1 MVWAFPDA
9 GEELNMFGDRMRTNP
24 DEQAARAEQIAGK
37 LREDGVRGVVLS
49 YVDTAGLTR
58 IKTVPVARLARA
70 ARWGVGMSTVFDV
83 FLSNDLMTS
92 TAELGS
98 PDGDLRL
105 VPDLDR
111 LVALAAQPGW
121 AWAPVD
127 RYTQAGEAWAACQ
140 RHFARKM
147 VDAAAAAGFTFQM
160 AIEVEWALSRGDADG
175 FVPACTGPA
184 YGMTRLIELSDY
196 LRDLLAALEDQGIQV
211 DQVHPEYSDGQF
223 EVSVAAT
230 DPVSAADDSVLVR
243 QTIRALSH
251 RHGLRASFAPSVV
264 AGHVGNGGHVHLSAW
279 QGGRNVYAGGTGPGM
294 PSRLGMTDE
303 GEAIAAGIL
312 RQLPA
317 LLAIGAPSPASY
329 LRLVPSHWAGAFACW
344 GHETRE
350 AALRFVTGNAGL
362 EPSAANLEAK
372 CFDLAANPY
381 LLVGALIAAA
391 LDGLRQRRR
400 LPPPVTGDPAR
411 FSGDELAARGI
422 RRLPTT
428 LDEATDALSGAETLR
443 TALGDTLMDAVLAV
457 RRAEADRF
465 RDASPEDV
473 VAALRWVY

>member
-1 MVWAFPDA
+1 
-9 GEELNMFGDRMRTNP
+9 MFGDRMRADP
-24 DEQAARAEQIAGK
+24 EEQAARAEQIAGK

-49 YVDTAGLTR
+49 YVDTAGVTR
-58 IKTVPVARLARA
+58 IKAVPVSRLARA
-70 ARWGVGMSTVFDV
+70 TRWGVGMSTVFDV
-83 FLSNDLMTS
+83 FLSDDLMTS

-111 LVALAAQPGW
+111 LVPLAAQPGW
-121 AWAPVD
+121 AWTPVD
-127 RYTQAGEAWAACQ
+127 RYTQAGDVWAACQ
-140 RHFARKM
+140 RSFARRM
-147 VDAAAAAGFTFQM
+147 VDAAAAAGLTFQM
-160 AIEVEWALSRGDADG
+160 AIEVEWALGRADVDD

-184 YGMTRLIELSDY
+184 YGMTRLIELGDY

-243 QTIRALSH
+243 QTIRALAH
-251 RHGLRASFAPSVV
+251 RHGLRATFAPSVI
-264 AGHVGNGGHVHLSAW
+264 AGHVGNGGHVHLSAGKD
-279 QGGRNVYAGGTGPGM
+279 GGNVFAAGTGPFGM
-294 PSRLGMTDE
+294 SGD

-312 RQLPA
+312 ERLPA

-350 AALRFVTGNAGL
+350 TALRLVTGNAGL
-362 EPSAANLEAK
+362 ENTAANLEVK
-372 CFDLAANPY
+372 CFDLAANPH
-381 LLVGALIAAA
+381 LLVGTLIAAA
-391 LDGLRQRRR
+391 LDGLRHERR

-411 FSGDELAARGI
+411 FSADELAARGI

-428 LDEATDALSGAETLR
+428 LDEATEALSADPTLR
-443 TALGDTLMDAVLAV
+443 AALGDTLTDAVLAV

-465 RDASPEDV
+465 RDTAPEDM

>member
-1 MVWAFPDA
+1 
-9 GEELNMFGDRMRTNP
+9 MFGDTMPTDP
-24 DEQAARAEQIAGK
+24 GEQAARAEQMAGK

-49 YVDTAGLTR
+49 YVDTAGITR

-83 FLSNDLMTS
+83 FLSNDLMTG

-111 LVALAAQPGW
+111 LVTLAAQPGW

-127 RYTQAGEAWAACQ
+127 RYTQDGAVWGACQ
-140 RHFARKM
+140 RSFARAM
-147 VDAAAAAGFTFQM
+147 AGRAAAAGLTFTM
-160 AIEVEWALSRGDADG
+160 AIEVEWALSTGGPDE
-175 FVPACTGPA
+175 FVPACAGPA

-196 LRDLLAALEDQGIQV
+196 ARDVLAALDDQGVEV
-211 DQVHPEYSDGQF
+211 DQLHPEYSDGQF

-230 DPVSAADDSVLVR
+230 DPVAAADDSVLIR
-243 QTIRALSH
+243 QTIRAVSQ
-251 RHGLRASFAPSVV
+251 RHGLRTSFAPSVV
-264 AGHVGNGGHVHLSAW
+264 AGHVGNGGHVHLSARRDG
-279 QGGRNVYAGGTGPGM
+279 QNLFTGGPGPFGLTAGG
-294 PSRLGMTDE
+294 
-303 GEAIAAGIL
+303 EAMAAGVL
-312 RQLPA
+312 DLLPA
-317 LLAIGAPSPASY
+317 LLGIGAPAPASY

-350 AALRFVTGNAGL
+350 AALRLVTGNAGL
-362 EPSAANLEAK
+362 ENSAANLEVK

-381 LLVGALIAAA
+381 LLVGALIAAC
-391 LDGLRQRRR
+391 LDGLDRRAQ
-400 LPPPVTGDPAR
+400 LPPPITGDPAR

-428 LDEATDALSGAETLR
+428 LDEATSAFAAAAVLR
-443 TALGDTLMDAVLAV
+443 AALGDMLADAVLAV

-465 RDASPEDV
+465 RDAGPEDV
-473 VAALRWVY
+473 VAAVRWVY

>member
-1 MVWAFPDA
+1 
-9 GEELNMFGDRMRTNP
+9 MFGDRMATDP
-24 DEQAARAEQIAGK
+24 DDQAARAEQMARK

-49 YVDTAGLTR
+49 YVDTAGITR
-58 IKTVPVARLARA
+58 IKTVPIARLARA

-111 LVALAAQPGW
+111 LVALVAQPGW

-127 RYTQAGEAWAACQ
+127 RYTQAGEVWPACQ
-140 RHFARKM
+140 RSFARAM
-147 VDAAAAAGFTFQM
+147 VGRAAAAGLTFTM
-160 AIEVEWALSRGDADG
+160 AIEVEWALGRGDSDD

-196 LRDLLAALEDQGIQV
+196 ARDVLAALEDQGIEV
-211 DQVHPEYSDGQF
+211 DQLHPEYSDGQF
-223 EVSVAAT
+223 EVSVAAK
-230 DPVSAADDSVLVR
+230 DPVGAADDSVLVR
-243 QTIRALSH
+243 QTIRAVSQ
-251 RHGLRASFAPSVV
+251 RHGLRTSFAPSVL

-279 QGGRNVYAGGTGPGM
+279 QDGRNLFAGGRGPHG
-294 PSRLGMTDE
+294 LTAE
-303 GEAIAAGIL
+303 GEAVAAGIL
-312 RQLPA
+312 DLLPA
-317 LLAIGAPSPASY
+317 LLGIGAPSVASY

-350 AALRFVTGNAGL
+350 AALRLVTGDAGI
-362 EPSAANLEAK
+362 ESSAANLEVK

-381 LLVGALIAAA
+381 LLLGALVAAA
-391 LDGLRQRRR
+391 VEGLQRHRR

-428 LDEATDALSGAETLR
+428 LDVSTEALAATDTLR
-443 TALGDTLMDAVLAV
+443 TALGDMLMDAVLAV

-473 VAALRWVY
+473 VAALRWVF

>member
-1 MVWAFPDA
+1 MSTV
-9 GEELNMFGDRMRTNP
+9 FGDGMRTNP
-24 DEQAARAEQIAGK
+24 AEQAVRAEQIAGQ
-37 LREDGVRGVVLS
+37 LRDDGVRGVVLS

-111 LVALAAQPGW
+111 LVTLAAQPGW

-127 RYTQAGEAWAACQ
+127 RYTQAGEVWAACQ
-140 RHFARKM
+140 RSFARKM
-147 VDAAAAAGFTFQM
+147 VDAAAAAGLTFQM
-160 AIEVEWALSRGDADG
+160 AIEVEWALGRGDADG

-196 LRDLLAALEDQGIQV
+196 VRDLLAALEDQGIQV

-243 QTIRALSH
+243 QTVRALSQ

-279 QGGRNVYAGGTGPGM
+279 QDGRNLYAGGTGPF
-294 PSRLGMTDE
+294 GMTGA

-312 RQLPA
+312 GQLPA
-317 LLAIGAPSPASY
+317 LLAIGSPSPASY
-329 LRLVPSHWAGAFACW
+329 LRLVPSHWAGVFACW

-350 AALRFVTGNAGL
+350 TALRFVRGNAGW
-362 EPSAANLEAK
+362 EPSAANFEVK

-381 LLVGALIAAA
+381 LVVGALVAAG
-391 LDGLRQRRR
+391 LDGLRQQRR
-400 LPPPVTGDPAR
+400 LPQPVTGDPAR
-411 FSGDELAARGI
+411 FSGDELAARDI
-422 RRLPTT
+422 CRLPTT
-428 LDEATDALSGAETLR
+428 LDEAIAALSADGTLR
-443 TALGDTLMDAVLAV
+443 TALGDTLTDAVLAV
-457 RRAEADRF
+457 RRAEAERF

-473 VAALRWVY
+473 AAALRWVY